1 VTEFPEL
8 QQALVGAARRRYGR
22 APRAWRLARPVL
34 IAAACA
40 AAVVAVIL
48 LAGTHAPEK
57 HSVAPTVGTADTLE
71 AKYGVFRRPATDADR
86 LPDVEEFKRYWLVR
100 DDRATFDPAQT
111 RLVAQDGN
119 TQVFLVGIT
128 MDGREALCGV
138 VYGTSEVGTGG
149 CSVIASPIGRDVF
162 AAVVGVPA
170 GAQGATILAAV
181 PDGVDEVIVIFD
193 DHSTEHVA
201 VRDNA
206 VYATFDRWPVS
217 IAWDDADGQHHVH
230 AVWPE
235 DRRAVPGNNVDGGV
249 VEPQSEP

>member
-1 VTEFPEL
+1 MTEFPEL
-8 QQALVGAARRRYGR
+8 QHALVGAARRRYGR
-22 APRAWRLARPVL
+22 APRTWRLARPVL

-48 LAGTHAPEK
+48 LAGTRTPEK
-57 HSVAPTVGTADTLE
+57 HSAAPTVGTADTLGG
-71 AKYGVFRRPATDADR
+71 KYGVFRRPATDADR
-86 LPDVEEFKRYWLVR
+86 LPDVEQFERYWLVR

-111 RLVAQDGN
+111 RLVAQDGD

-128 MDGREALCGV
+128 MDGRQALCGV

-149 CSVIASPIGRDVF
+149 CSVVAPPIGREVF
-162 AAVVGVPA
+162 AAVVGPA
-170 GAQGATILAAV
+170 SGQGGAILAVV

-193 DHSTEHVA
+193 DHSTELVA

-206 VYATFDRWPVS
+206 VYATLDRWPVS
-217 IAWDDADGQHHVH
+217 IAWDDADGQRHLD

-235 DRRAVPGNNVDGGV
+235 DRRAVPGDNVDGGV
-249 VEPQSEP
+249 AEPRTGP